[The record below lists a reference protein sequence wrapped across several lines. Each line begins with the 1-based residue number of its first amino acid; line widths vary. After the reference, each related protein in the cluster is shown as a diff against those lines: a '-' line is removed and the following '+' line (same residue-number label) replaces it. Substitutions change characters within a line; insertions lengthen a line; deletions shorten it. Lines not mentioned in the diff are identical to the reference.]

1 MNAKYYFKR
10 IINNKVKLGVI
21 LLIFIFPVIDILLML
36 NDIHNGG
43 SALQPDLASFLS
55 STIFNGAQILLFWYL
70 PLYFLLIAADDCIED
85 FKTGYKNILIT
96 KWGKKK
102 YLRVNIIKGFVI
114 GFMVIFLTLALN
126 MILTQIAFAGGTYTG
141 FDSDNGQINETLQ
154 YPFLTNCIYILVAS
168 FISGVVSM
176 GAVAVALALHN
187 RYLVYPIVFIL
198 WYIPSTVNKSII
210 LALQPFTE
218 YSLSDVLPTVL
229 IVIAINIAAV
239 VFACIKV
246 IKYEQV

>member
-1 MNAKYYFKR
+1 MKAKYYFKR
-10 IINNKVKLGVI
+10 IINNRIKLGVV
-21 LLIFIFPVIDILLML
+21 LLIFIFPIIDIFLIL
-36 NDIHNGG
+36 NDINNGG
-43 SALQPDLASFLS
+43 SALEPNLASFLS

-102 YLRVNIIKGFVI
+102 YFRANIIKGFII
-114 GFMVIFLTLALN
+114 GFIVIFLTLALN
-126 MILTQIAFAGGTYTG
+126 ILLTQIAFAGGTYTG
-141 FDSDNGQINETLQ
+141 FDFNDTQTNGFFQH
-154 YPFLTNCIYILVAS
+154 PFLTNCIYIVVAA

-187 RYLVYPIVFIL
+187 RYLVYPIVFLL
-198 WYIPSTVNKSII
+198 WYIPSTINKSII

-218 YSLSDVLPTVL
+218 YSLIDVSPTILV
-229 IVIAINIAAV
+229 VIAVNIAAV
-239 VFACIKV
+239 VFAYIKV

>member
-1 MNAKYYFKR
+1 M
-10 IINNKVKLGVI
+10 
-21 LLIFIFPVIDILLML
+21 
-36 NDIHNGG
+36 
-43 SALQPDLASFLS
+43 
-55 STIFNGAQILLFWYL
+55 LFWYL

-85 FKTGYKNILIT
+85 FKSGYKNILIT

-102 YLRVNIIKGFVI
+102 YFRANIIKGFII
-114 GFMVIFLTLALN
+114 GFIVIFLTLALN
-126 MILTQIAFAGGTYTG
+126 ILLTHITFAGGTYTG
-141 FDSDNGQINETLQ
+141 FDSDNGQINEILQ
-154 YPFLTNCIYILVAS
+154 SPFLTNCIYILVAS

-176 GAVAVALALHN
+176 GSVAVALALHN

-229 IVIAINIAAV
+229 IVIAVNIAAV